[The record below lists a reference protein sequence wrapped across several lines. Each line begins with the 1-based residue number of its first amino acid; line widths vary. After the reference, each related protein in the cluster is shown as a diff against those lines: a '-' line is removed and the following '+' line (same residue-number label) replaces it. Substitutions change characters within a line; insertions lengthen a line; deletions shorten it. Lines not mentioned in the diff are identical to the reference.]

1 MDTKA
6 EFDKEL
12 ARNIELINE
21 IVKVTNDGNN
31 EVSFDNSQLNLNH
44 GDA

>member
-31 EVSFDNSQLNLNH
+31 EVPSDNSQLNLNH
-44 GDA
+44 GNT